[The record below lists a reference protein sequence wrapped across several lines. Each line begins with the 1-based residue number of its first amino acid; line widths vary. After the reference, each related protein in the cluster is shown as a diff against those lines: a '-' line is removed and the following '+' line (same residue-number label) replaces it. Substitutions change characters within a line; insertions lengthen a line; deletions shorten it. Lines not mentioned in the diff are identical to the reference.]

1 MTDEHETPPP
11 KRTRGRPPGARDR
24 GPRVAGG
31 AKAAARAAQSG
42 TDAPPP
48 LAEVAADERDAKR
61 RKGREKSFLRSP
73 HGRAVT
79 HGNPGP
85 RVEVPPADELSYVDS
100 SHAKQIAERAPLAKG
115 KRGAFLPGESAS
127 TAGRAGGLAKKGAIA
142 FGASL
147 GLSTSIVAQA
157 PEEAQKMLR
166 RAASYRR
173 VRTAELALLGG
184 GVCGVDASA
193 MVAAAARD
201 LASSAFVFQV
211 ALTEKDTMKQAKLF
225 AMASKIGQN
234 AKQHQIAAYEL
245 AVREAK
251 ARSGGKPADPLGG
264 FTARPALEAG
274 ESNYSDGAA
283 EPQDGNANSDVTSI
297 RAEGSDPNS
306 VAGVIRTE
314 DAPPSAVTV
323 TPERRG

>member
-1 MTDEHETPPP
+1 MTDDDKMADTTPPP
-11 KRTRGRPPGARDR
+11 RRGRPPGSRDR
-24 GPRVAGG
+24 GPR
-31 AKAAARAAQSG
+31 KARAAG
-42 TDAPPP
+42 APPP

-61 RKGREKSFLRSP
+61 RKDKSFLRSP

-264 FTARPALEAG
+264 FTARPVLEAPAERAEAG
-274 ESNYSDGAA
+274 VEADGA
-283 EPQDGNANSDVTSI
+283 N
-297 RAEGSDPNS
+297 PNS
-306 VAGVIRTE
+306 TESVISINGE
-314 DAPPSAVTV
+314 PSGAVT
-323 TPERRG
+323 EADDQRC